1 MVIRRGEIWWAS
13 LPEAVGS
20 GPGFR
25 RPVVIIQSNE
35 LNQTGIR
42 TVIAAILT
50 TNLRWASGPGNVFVP
65 RSVSH
70 LPRDSVVN
78 VTQLYTIDRE
88 ALTDRVATLPPEMRS
103 RIDDGLRLVLS
114 L

>member
-25 RPVVIIQSNE
+25 RPVVVIQSNE
-35 LNQTGIR
+35 LNQSAVR

-50 TNLRWASGPGNVFVP
+50 TNLRWAGGPGNVLVP

-88 ALTDRVATLPPEMRS
+88 ALTDRVATLPPEIRG

>member
-1 MVIRRGEIWWAS
+1 
-13 LPEAVGS
+13 
-20 GPGFR
+20 
-25 RPVVIIQSNE
+25 
-35 LNQTGIR
+35 
-42 TVIAAILT
+42 
-50 TNLRWASGPGNVFVP
+50 VFVP

-78 VTQLYTIDRE
+78 VTQLFTIDRE
-88 ALTDRVATLPPEMRS
+88 ALTDRVATLPPEMRN